1 MAVPAAD
8 VKKKILSHSLA
19 VAAILATV
27 CTSSCS
33 LDYAQGVNS
42 ESSVPEFVFSNAT
55 FNRYENSKL
64 TMSLKAL
71 QLEQY
76 KSDGA
81 TYGQNVTFSTWNDK
95 NELETEGSCGLL
107 SANTKDKIYM
117 MFNDILLKSN
127 TQNIEI
133 RADNLRWDGQNEQL
147 TTGADDKV
155 SITRNDIEIEGRGFS
170 ASGVSRSFA
179 FAQPVSGTIETSS
192 TKNMSPSSDTT
203 PTSLDTTAPSNDSTV
218 STQTRGAQ

>member
-8 VKKKILSHSLA
+8 VKKKILSHSLV
-19 VAAILATV
+19 VAAVLAIAF
-27 CTSSCS
+27 TSSCS

-55 FNRYENSKL
+55 FNRYEKSKL

-81 TYGQNVTFSTWNDK
+81 TYGQDVTFSTWNDK
-95 NELETEGSCGLL
+95 DELETEGSCGLL

-117 MFNDILLKSN
+117 MFNNILLKSN

-133 RADNLRWDGQNEQL
+133 RADNLRWDGKSEQL

-155 SITRNDIEIEGRGFS
+155 TITRDDLEIAGRGFS

-179 FAQPVSGTIETSS
+179 FTQPVNGTIETNS
-192 TKNMSPSSDTT
+192 TTNTVASPN
-203 PTSLDTTAPSNDSTV
+203 TTAVSSGTTV
-218 STQTRGAQ
+218 STPSGGVQ